1 MALKGLEALE
11 YRGYDSAGLAL
22 FRPASPAG
30 RQGYKGQAAS
40 IFCKKAV
47 GRVKNLADQIN
58 RRNFS
63 STCAIAHT
71 RWATHG
77 APSVKNAHPH
87 SDCRKE
93 IFLVH
98 NGIIEN
104 YKYLKDVLEREGHCF
119 DSLTDTEALAH
130 LIERHYAK
138 NNSLEDAVLEALYYV
153 KGTFALA
160 IISEKEPGKIVAVR
174 RSSPLII
181 GLGNDEY
188 FLASDAAALTS
199 YTKKVIYLD
208 DDELAVLTPDS
219 FSFFSAPAAGGASG
233 GDKVIK
239 QKPVSIIDWDI
250 EEAQKE
256 GYKHFMLKEIHQQPE
271 SVSDSLR
278 GRLMME
284 EGRVKL
290 GGLEILKDRIKEIER
305 LVITAC
311 GTAYYAGMV
320 GEYLFEDYANLPTEI
335 DLASEFRYRNPQLDK
350 RTALLVISQSGETA
364 DTLAALNLAKK
375 NGNLVLGLVNTVGSS
390 IARETE
396 AGVYNHIG
404 PEVGVGSTK
413 AFTSQLAVLVLFALF
428 FSQERR
434 AVLDSSSLLQGD
446 KVLFPSEAKK
456 IIKGLYLLPSQIKK
470 ILKKERAIEE
480 LAKKYSAYNN
490 FLYIGR
496 NYNYPIAMEGA
507 LKLKEIAYCNAQG
520 YAAGEM
526 KHGPIALVD
535 KNFPTVAIVG
545 SPTSHTYEK
554 IVSNIEEIKAREG
567 PVIAVAEEGDN
578 QIAKLAD
585 DVIYISKTLEMLWP
599 ILAVVPLQLFAY
611 YMGVLKGCDVDKPR
625 NLAKSVTVE

>member
-1 MALKGLEALE
+1 MCGIVGYTGKNKNAVEVALKGLQALE
-11 YRGYDSAGLAL
+11 YRGYDSAGLAA
-22 FRPASPAG
+22 FCG
-30 RQGYKGQAAS
+30 NS
-40 IFCKKAV
+40 IRLKRTV
-47 GRVKNLADQIN
+47 GRVKNLADQIS
-58 RRNFS
+58 RQNFS
-63 STCAIAHT
+63 SVCAIAHT

-87 SDCRKE
+87 FDCRKE

-104 YKYLKDVLEREGHCF
+104 YKYLKGVLQMEGHCF
-119 DSLTDTEALAH
+119 NSLTDTEVLAH
-130 LIERHYAK
+130 LIERQYAK
-138 NNSLEDAVLEALYYV
+138 NSSLEDAVLEALRYV

-160 IISEKEPGKIVAVR
+160 VISKKEPGKIVAVR

-188 FLASDAAALTS
+188 FLASDAAAITN

-219 FSFFSAPAAGGASG
+219 FFFFSVPACGSAASG
-233 GDKVIK
+233 GKKEIK
-239 QKPVSIIDWDI
+239 QKPVNTIDWDI
-250 EEAQKE
+250 EETQKE
-256 GYKHFMLKEIHQQPE
+256 GFKHFMLKEIHQQPE

-278 GRLMME
+278 GRLMMK

-320 GEYLFEDYANLPTEI
+320 AEYLFEDYANLPTEV

-350 RTALLVISQSGETA
+350 HTALLVVSQSGETA

-375 NGNLVLGLVNTVGSS
+375 NGNLVLGLVNTVGST
-390 IARETE
+390 IARETD

-404 PEVGVGSTK
+404 PEIGVGSTK
-413 AFTSQLAVLVLFALF
+413 AFTSQLAVLALFALF
-428 FSQERR
+428 FSQERG
-434 AVLDSSSLLQGD
+434 AIPA
-446 KVLFPSEAKK
+446 KAKK

-470 ILKKERAIEE
+470 ILKKEHTIEK
-480 LAKKYSAYNN
+480 LAKKYSVYSN
-490 FLYIGR
+490 FLYIAR
-496 NYNYPIAMEGA
+496 NYNYPVALEGA

-526 KHGPIALVD
+526 KHGPIALID
-535 KNFPTVAIVG
+535 KNFPTIAILG
-545 SPTSHTYEK
+545 SPASHTYEK
-554 IVSNIEEIKAREG
+554 MISNIEEIKARAG
-567 PVIAVAEEGDN
+567 PVIAIAEEGDG

-585 DVIYISKTLEMLWP
+585 DVIYIPKTLEALWP
-599 ILAVVPLQLFAY
+599 ILAVVSLQLFAY
-611 YMGVLKGCDVDKPR
+611 YMGVLRGCDVDKPR